1 MKLFFKGFSGFII
14 SFILISYSTQALNFP
29 FKIIKKSNLSSKKTP
44 NTFLSF
50 AEAPTLSLPVI
61 PNSEDIM
68 CLELCLSS
76 PKFCRLFAIHG
87 QSFYIWVQDEKN
99 NDKSIEHNK
108 KYDPNKST
116 TSQVR
121 RILNEYGYEEN
132 QSITAY
138 SIIDHIYLKD
148 QFLMKGY
155 FLSAT
160 DSSSFKGD
168 EGMIGLGYR
177 GSKKEEQYSFINQL
191 YDNGLI
197 FHRVFTQN
205 FEKGDQGIISFGE
218 IPKNIVN
225 DYKNYGRCPVLDKI
239 VDGKKIK
246 NRKWECEIHG
256 IYFGDEYD
264 KDKVMKYENTRASF
278 FSFRPMALIPK
289 EVFEYFEKNYFQ
301 KYINDGIC
309 QKLNSQGYDVLG
321 CKRILEDAPKVNL
334 LYGDWVMSLPP
345 SKLFVYKKN
354 NELYE
359 FIFYHKN
366 NFETWSLGRP
376 IVRLFHMVYDYQ
388 NQEVGFYSKEDVKY
402 INKEN
407 EPLKP
412 KIYEP
417 LPDSREGVNDND
429 DLEELKRE
437 EDKNKNKN
445 NVNDIIEGIKK
456 QSGITKDTKS
466 KQTKGAEL
474 IQKMFYGFLIV
485 MAILILLFLGFLYY
499 RHKHRPEN
507 LSSEYFIKK
516 ANELSANIN

>member
-1 MKLFFKGFSGFII
+1 MKLFFKNFSNLLI
-14 SFILISYSTQALNFP
+14 SIILISFSLQALNFP
-29 FKIIKKSNLSSKKTP
+29 FKIISKPPSKTP

-50 AEAPTLSLPVI
+50 AESPTLSFPVI
-61 PNSEDIM
+61 PNTEDFM

-99 NDKSIEHNK
+99 KDKSIELSK
-108 KYDPNKST
+108 KYNPNKST
-116 TSQVR
+116 TSQVK
-121 RILNEYGYEEN
+121 RILNEYKYEED
-132 QSITAY
+132 QYITAY
-138 SIIDHIYLKD
+138 SIIDHIYIKD

-155 FLSAT
+155 FLSAI
-160 DSSSFKGD
+160 DSKSFKGD

-191 YDNGLI
+191 YNNGLI

-239 VDGKKIK
+239 VDGKRIK

-264 KDKVMKYENTRASF
+264 ENKVEKYENTRASF
-278 FSFRPMALIPK
+278 FSFRPMALVPK

-309 QKLNSQGYDVLG
+309 QKLNTQGYDLFG
-321 CKRILEDAPKVNL
+321 CKKILDDAPKINL
-334 LYGDWVMSLPP
+334 VYGDWVMSLPP
-345 SKLFVYKKN
+345 NKLFSYKKN
-354 NELYE
+354 NDLYE

-407 EPLKP
+407 EPIKP

-417 LPDSREGVNDND
+417 LPDSGEGVNDND
-429 DLEELKRE
+429 DLDELNEEE
-437 EDKNKNKN
+437 NKNMN
-445 NVNDIIEGIKK
+445 RNSVNDIIEGIKK
-456 QSGITKDTKS
+456 DSGITKDSKS
-466 KQTKGAEL
+466 STMRGAEL
-474 IQKMFYGFLIV
+474 IQKLFYGFLII
-485 MAILILLFLGFLYY
+485 MSILVIIFLGFLYY

>member
-1 MKLFFKGFSGFII
+1 MKLFFKNFSN
-14 SFILISYSTQALNFP
+14 ILISITLISFSLQALNFP
-29 FKIIKKSNLSSKKTP
+29 FKIISKPPSQTP

-50 AEAPTLSLPVI
+50 AESPTLSFPVI
-61 PNSEDIM
+61 PNTEDFM

-99 NDKSIEHNK
+99 KDKSIELSK
-108 KYDPNKST
+108 KYNPNKST
-116 TSQVR
+116 TSQVK
-121 RILNEYGYEEN
+121 RILNEYKYEED
-132 QSITAY
+132 QYITAY
-138 SIIDHIYLKD
+138 SIIDHIYIKD

-155 FLSAT
+155 FLSAI
-160 DSSSFKGD
+160 DSKSFKGD

-191 YDNGLI
+191 YNNGLI

-205 FEKGDQGIISFGE
+205 FEKGEQGIISFGE

-239 VDGKKIK
+239 VDGKRIK

-264 KDKVMKYENTRASF
+264 ENKVEKYENTRASF
-278 FSFRPMALIPK
+278 FSFRPMALVPK

-301 KYINDGIC
+301 KYINDGVC
-309 QKLNSQGYDVLG
+309 QKLNTQGYDLFG
-321 CKRILEDAPKVNL
+321 CKKILDDAPKINL
-334 LYGDWVMSLPP
+334 VYGDWVMSLPP
-345 SKLFVYKKN
+345 NKLFAYKKN
-354 NELYE
+354 NDLYE

-407 EPLKP
+407 EPIKP

-417 LPDSREGVNDND
+417 LPDSGEGVNDND
-429 DLEELKRE
+429 DLDELNEEE
-437 EDKNKNKN
+437 NKNMN
-445 NVNDIIEGIKK
+445 RNSVNDIIEGIKK
-456 QSGITKDTKS
+456 DSGITKDSKS
-466 KQTKGAEL
+466 STMRGAEL
-474 IQKMFYGFLIV
+474 IQKLFYGFLII
-485 MAILILLFLGFLYY
+485 MAVLVLIFLGFLYY

>member
-1 MKLFFKGFSGFII
+1 MKLFFHNFYILI
-14 SFILISYSTQALNFP
+14 ILISIISNSLQSFKFP
-29 FKIIKKSNLSSKKTP
+29 FKIIKSNSQTP

-50 AEAPTLSLPVI
+50 VEAPTLSFPVI
-61 PNSEDIM
+61 PNTEDVM

-99 NDKSIEHNK
+99 KDKLIDIDK
-108 KYDPNKST
+108 KYNPNKST
-116 TSQVR
+116 TSQVKR
-121 RILNEYGYEEN
+121 KFNEYTYEE
-132 QSITAY
+132 QKSITAY

-155 FLSAT
+155 FLSAI
-160 DSSSFKGD
+160 DSNDFKGY

-177 GSKKEEQYSFINQL
+177 GSIKEEKFSFINQL
-191 YDNGLI
+191 YNNGLI

-205 FEKGDQGIISFGE
+205 FEKGEQGIISFGE

-239 VDGKKIK
+239 IDDKKIK
-246 NRKWECEIHG
+246 NRKWECQING

-264 KDKVMKYENTRASF
+264 ENKVEKYENSRASF

-289 EVFEYFEKNYFQ
+289 EVFDYFEKNYFQ
-301 KYINDGIC
+301 KYINDGVC
-309 QKLNSQGYDVLG
+309 QKFNTQGYDVLG
-321 CKRILEDAPKVNL
+321 CKKILDDAQKINL
-334 LYGDWVMSLPP
+334 IYGDWVMSLPP
-345 SKLFVYKKN
+345 NKLFSYKKN

-366 NFETWSLGRP
+366 NFENWSLGRP
-376 IVRLFHMVYDYQ
+376 IVRLFHMIYDYQ
-388 NQEVGFYSKEDVKY
+388 NQEVGFYSKEYVKY

-407 EPLKP
+407 EPIKP

-417 LPDSREGVNDND
+417 LPDSEIGVNDD
-429 DLEELKRE
+429 DELDE
-437 EDKNKNKN
+437 LNVNENKNKK
-445 NVNDIIEGIKK
+445 NVKDIIEEIKK
-456 QSGITKDTKS
+456 DSGITKNSKS
-466 KQTKGAEL
+466 STMKGAEL
-474 IQKMFYGFLIV
+474 IQKMFYGFLII

>member
-1 MKLFFKGFSGFII
+1 MKLFFKNFSNLLISITLI
-14 SFILISYSTQALNFP
+14 SFSLQALNFP
-29 FKIIKKSNLSSKKTP
+29 FKIISKPPSKTP

-50 AEAPTLSLPVI
+50 AESPTLSFPVI
-61 PNSEDIM
+61 PNTEDFM

-99 NDKSIEHNK
+99 KDKSIELSK
-108 KYDPNKST
+108 KYNPNKST
-116 TSQVR
+116 TSQVK
-121 RILNEYGYEEN
+121 RILNEYKYEED
-132 QSITAY
+132 QYITAY
-138 SIIDHIYLKD
+138 SIIDHIYIKD

-155 FLSAT
+155 FLSAI
-160 DSSSFKGD
+160 DSKSFKGD

-191 YDNGLI
+191 YNNGLI

-239 VDGKKIK
+239 VDGKRIK

-264 KDKVMKYENTRASF
+264 ENKVEKYENTRASF
-278 FSFRPMALIPK
+278 FSFRPMALVPK
-289 EVFEYFEKNYFQ
+289 EVFEYFEKNYFH

-309 QKLNSQGYDVLG
+309 QKLNTQGYDLFG
-321 CKRILEDAPKVNL
+321 CKKILDDAPKINL
-334 LYGDWVMSLPP
+334 VYGDWVMSLPP
-345 SKLFVYKKN
+345 NKLFSYKKN
-354 NELYE
+354 NDLYE

-407 EPLKP
+407 EPIKP

-417 LPDSREGVNDND
+417 LPDSGEGVNDND
-429 DLEELKRE
+429 DLDELNEEE
-437 EDKNKNKN
+437 NKNMN
-445 NVNDIIEGIKK
+445 RNSVNDIIEGIKK
-456 QSGITKDTKS
+456 DSGITKDSKS
-466 KQTKGAEL
+466 STMRGAEL
-474 IQKMFYGFLIV
+474 IQKLFYGFLII
-485 MAILILLFLGFLYY
+485 MSILVLIFLGFLYY

>member
-1 MKLFFKGFSGFII
+1 MKLFFKNFSNLLISITLI
-14 SFILISYSTQALNFP
+14 SFSLQALNFP
-29 FKIIKKSNLSSKKTP
+29 FKIISKPPSKTP

-50 AEAPTLSLPVI
+50 AESPTLSFPVI
-61 PNSEDIM
+61 PNTEDFM

-99 NDKSIEHNK
+99 KDKSIELSK
-108 KYDPNKST
+108 KYNPNKST
-116 TSQVR
+116 TSQVK
-121 RILNEYGYEEN
+121 RILNEYKYEED
-132 QSITAY
+132 QYITAY
-138 SIIDHIYLKD
+138 SIIDHIYIKD

-155 FLSAT
+155 FLSAI
-160 DSSSFKGD
+160 DSKSFKGD

-191 YDNGLI
+191 YNNGLI

-239 VDGKKIK
+239 VDGKRIK

-264 KDKVMKYENTRASF
+264 ENKVEKYENTRASF
-278 FSFRPMALIPK
+278 FSFRPMALVPK

-309 QKLNSQGYDVLG
+309 QKLNTQGYDLFG
-321 CKRILEDAPKVNL
+321 CKKILDDAPKINL
-334 LYGDWVMSLPP
+334 VYGDWVMSLPP
-345 SKLFVYKKN
+345 NKLFSYKKN
-354 NELYE
+354 NDLYE

-407 EPLKP
+407 EPIKP

-417 LPDSREGVNDND
+417 LPDSGEGVNDND
-429 DLEELKRE
+429 DLDELNEEE
-437 EDKNKNKN
+437 NKNMN
-445 NVNDIIEGIKK
+445 RNSVNDIIEGIKK
-456 QSGITKDTKS
+456 DSGITKDSKS
-466 KQTKGAEL
+466 STMRGAEL
-474 IQKMFYGFLIV
+474 IQKLFYGFLII
-485 MAILILLFLGFLYY
+485 MAILVLIFLGFLYY